1 MVRWLSCILI
11 LCIASASVDAATDV
25 ESLGGCDE
33 QVAHEAH
40 SEPQGAPVEPQGNS
54 EDPTSPADEQAA
66 HFCHCA
72 VHAPVL
78 PSSAELIAVPTSE
91 SPPSIPTHLCGTY
104 RTPPPVRPPKLG

>member
-1 MVRWLSCILI
+1 MARWISYVLI
-11 LCIASASVDAATDV
+11 LCITSAAVDAAMDV

-40 SEPQGAPVEPQGNS
+40 SERGGPVPDPFS
-54 EDPTSPADEQAA
+54 EDPDAPTGEPP

-78 PSSAELIAVPTSE
+78 PSSAALVTAPAPEP
-91 SPPSIPTHLCGTY
+91 SPAMPAYLYCSH
-104 RTPPPVRPPKLG
+104 RAPPPVRPPNLA